1 MKEEIWKPVPGY
13 EGLYEASTYGRI
25 RSIER
30 FVYHRRCKRFQKRK
44 SVILKP
50 SISSRGYYT
59 IVFGINGTRKAYAV
73 HRIIAETFLPN
84 PNNLP
89 VVNHKDENKANNA
102 VSNLEWCTQKY
113 NINYGSGLKR
123 RALAQS
129 ISKKGKHYSPR
140 TEFKK
145 GNVLQC
151 HQHPVLCIEKGILY
165 RSMKEACQACSVSRS
180 TILKSYKTGRT
191 IKGLTSEFTPKA
203 FSGEQST
210 GF

>member
-1 MKEEIWKPVPGY
+1 MQEEVWKPVPGY
-13 EGLYEASTYGRI
+13 EGLYEASSHGRI

-30 FVYHRRCKRFQKRK
+30 FVYHRRWGRFQKRK

-50 SISSRGYYT
+50 AVSSRGYYT
-59 IVFGINGTRKAYAV
+59 VVFGINGTRKAYAV

-89 VVNHKDENKANNA
+89 VVNHKDEDKTNNA

-113 NINYGSGLKR
+113 NINYGNGLKR
-123 RALAQS
+123 RATAQS

-140 TEFKK
+140 TEFKP
-145 GNVLQC
+145 GNAL
-151 HQHPVLCIEKGILY
+151 PSKMRPILCVETGVLY
-165 RSMKEACQACSVSRS
+165 RSMKDACKDCNVSRS
-180 TILKSYKTGRT
+180 TILKSYKTGKT
-191 IKGLTSEFTPKA
+191 IKGLTFKFTPKA
-203 FSGEQST
+203 FSGEQTT

>member
-1 MKEEIWKPVPGY
+1 MKEEMWKPVPGY
-13 EGLYEASTYGRI
+13 EGIYEASTYARI

-30 FVYHRRCKRFQKRK
+30 SVYSRRWGCFQKRK

-50 SISSRGYYT
+50 AISSRGYYT
-59 IVFGINGTRKAYAV
+59 IVFGTNGTRKTYAV

-129 ISKKGKHYSPR
+129 ISKKGKHYSRR
-140 TEFKK
+140 TEFKP
-145 GNVLQC
+145 GNVVPAKL
-151 HQHPVLCIEKGILY
+151 HPILCVETGVLYK
-165 RSMKEACQACSVSRS
+165 SMEDACKDCGVSRS
-180 TILKSYKTGRT
+180 SVLKSYKTGKS
-191 IKGLTSEFTPKA
+191 IKGLTFKFTPKA
-203 FSGEQST
+203 FSGEQTT